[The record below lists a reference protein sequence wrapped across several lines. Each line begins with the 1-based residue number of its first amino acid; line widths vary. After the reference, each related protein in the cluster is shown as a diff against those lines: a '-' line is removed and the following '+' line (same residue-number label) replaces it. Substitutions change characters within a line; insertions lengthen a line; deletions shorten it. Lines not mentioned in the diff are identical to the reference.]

1 MRLIR
6 KNVEREA
13 GGTTAKKL
21 MSDGF
26 KPVENTTSQ
35 KTDMKP
41 DMKPD
46 EKAAKSIEEMTVE
59 ELKTLAKERGLT
71 GVSALAKQD
80 LIDILKG

>member
-6 KNVEREA
+6 DNVEREA
-13 GGTTAKKL
+13 DGTTAKKL

-35 KTDMKP
+35 KT

>member
-13 GGTTAKKL
+13 DGATAEKL

-26 KPVENTTSQ
+26 KPVKDTILQ

-41 DMKPD
+41 D
-46 EKAAKSIEEMTVE
+46 EKVTKSIEEMTVE
-59 ELKTLAKERGLT
+59 ELKDLAKERGIT

-80 LIDILKG
+80 LVDILKG

>member
-13 GGTTAKKL
+13 DGAIAEKL

-26 KPVENTTSQ
+26 KPVENTTLQ
-35 KTDMKP
+35 KTNT
-41 DMKPD
+41 KPD

-59 ELKTLAKERGLT
+59 ELKILAKERRLT

>member
-6 KNVEREA
+6 DNVEREA
-13 GGTTAKKL
+13 DGTIAKKL

-35 KTDMKP
+35 KT